1 MAYTTYTDTDEQVE
15 TRSSSYGSRSSVL
28 DNQLD
33 FSSTS
38 VSSYEPSY
46 STLYTQ
52 DTEDETSSFEA
63 EKEYRM
69 EDDLGGDITI
79 IPTFMPTIE
88 RKVAQRTEASDVKLK
103 LNARGKIILSVFSV
117 IAVLLVS
124 FCVYNAVRI
133 SSLNSMLAD
142 RQSQAQMINREV
154 YLANS
159 EYNEIV
165 SPSNILASLPNGY
178 SDSKNNFM
186 EVDLNVRPVIASAE
200 SSTNWFDKVCEF
212 LSNLFN

>member
-1 MAYTTYTDTDEQVE
+1 MDIKKDVIGIVGGMG
-15 TRSSSYGSRSSVL
+15 SYATLNIFKRIL
-28 DNQLD
+28 D
-33 FSSTS
+33 
-38 VSSYEPSY
+38 
-46 STLYTQ
+46 
-52 DTEDETSSFEA
+52 SFEA

-159 EYNEIV
+159 EYNEIIMGKDYTYYLYVDAISYYNTVNIFCQLILV
-165 SPSNILASLPNGY
+165 SKLTNKTQG
-178 SDSKNNFM
+178 NFPC
-186 EVDLNVRPVIASAE
+186 V
-200 SSTNWFDKVCEF
+200 
-212 LSNLFN
+212 LSY